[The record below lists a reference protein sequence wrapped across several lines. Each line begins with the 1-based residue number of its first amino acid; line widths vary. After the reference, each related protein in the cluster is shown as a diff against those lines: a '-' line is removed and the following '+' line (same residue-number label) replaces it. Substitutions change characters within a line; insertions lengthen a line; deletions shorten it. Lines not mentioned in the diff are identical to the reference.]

1 MYKEMSVDWEEYR
14 ETFPDRYLKP
24 SVFDRVFNKMVQ
36 QRSAVAKRRLRIL
49 DIGGGLCGNSFQA
62 VGDYYLLDTGISS
75 LVEKNTIQV
84 SWDEVLGIDY
94 DFIRMRGS
102 IAYLSEEEL
111 GVVASMLC
119 HEAVVAF
126 NTFRTVGGP
135 IKVREYS
142 SKNGGGTE
150 IIEADLKN
158 GVIKHI
164 LNPDGVD
171 GVFVSHFYIRTV
183 EEYFDL
189 LDPFCKC
196 SVVQGWRPPN
206 SIWVT
211 MGRGH
216 SVRDLGL

>member
-1 MYKEMSVDWEEYR
+1 MYREMNVDWENYR
-14 ETFPDRYLKP
+14 EVFPDRYLKP
-24 SVFDRVFNKMVQ
+24 SAFDKVFNKMVQ
-36 QRSAVAKRRLRIL
+36 QKSAAAKRRLRIL
-49 DIGGGLCGNSFQA
+49 DIGGGLCGNSFKA
-62 VGDYYLLDTGISS
+62 IGDYYLLDTGISS
-75 LVEKNTIQV
+75 TEKNTIQI
-84 SWDEVLGIDY
+84 SWNEVAEIEY

-102 IAYLSEEEL
+102 IAYLSKEEL

-119 HEAVVAF
+119 NKTVVAF

-142 SKNGGGTE
+142 SKSGGGKE
-150 IIEADLKN
+150 IVEADLRN

-164 LNPDGVD
+164 LDPYGVD

-189 LDPFCKC
+189 LDPDRKC
-196 SVVQGWRPPN
+196 SVVQGWKPPN
-206 SIWVT
+206 SVWVT

-216 SVRDLGL
+216 NVFDLGL